1 MAVNKNFVVKNGLEV
16 STDLII
22 ADSTN
27 NRVGVGTT
35 VPEFTL
41 EVNGGI
47 GATDV
52 KVSGFSTLTDGIH
65 AGIGGTVFSVIS
77 GVGVGASVGVG
88 TANPRFLLDVR
99 SIDKTST
106 GTTALYVQGDARITG
121 DLNLDDII
129 IDDATGNNAIIVVIE
144 AAGLLGPEHVEQATS
159 KIAEASVFM
168 TNFEVSSPSVK
179 RGLEIARA
187 HSIPTILN
195 PAPATEVPLEIFALA
210 DYVTPNETEASSFTG
225 IQVNE
230 ANDARKAALKLREM
244 GVGTALITLGEKGCY
259 VLNDDLDEHIPAF
272 DMTGKVVETT
282 GAGDAFNG
290 GFAHALASGQS
301 LRDAVR
307 FGSATAARS
316 VTKPGTAP
324 AMPSNTDIQSLLNTG
339 TKL

>member
-1 MAVNKNFVVKNGLEV
+1 MKPVVILGVFVADLAFRTPRMPVMGETVIGSLFKLGPGGKGSNQAVAAKRAGAEV
-16 STDLII
+16 SFIAMLGEDAFAKIALDLYSTEGVNTDYVFRTHEQ
-22 ADSTN
+22 DT
-27 NRVGVGTT
+27 
-35 VPEFTL
+35 
-41 EVNGGI
+41 
-47 GATDV
+47 GA
-52 KVSGFSTLTDGIH
+52 
-65 AGIGGTVFSVIS
+65 A
-77 GVGVGASVGVG
+77 
-88 TANPRFLLDVR
+88 
-99 SIDKTST
+99 
-106 GTTALYVQGDARITG
+106 
-121 DLNLDDII
+121 DII
-129 IDDATGNNAIIVVIE
+129 IDDATGNNAIIVVIG

-159 KIAEASVFM
+159 RIAEASVFM

-210 DYVTPNETEASSFTG
+210 DYATPNETEASSFTG
-225 IQVNE
+225 IQVTD
-230 ANDARKAALKLREM
+230 ATDARKAALELREM

-290 GFAHALASGQS
+290 GLAHALASGQS

-307 FGSATAARS
+307 FGSATAALS

-324 AMPSNTDIQSLLNTG
+324 SMPTNVEIQSLLNTG
-339 TKL
+339 T